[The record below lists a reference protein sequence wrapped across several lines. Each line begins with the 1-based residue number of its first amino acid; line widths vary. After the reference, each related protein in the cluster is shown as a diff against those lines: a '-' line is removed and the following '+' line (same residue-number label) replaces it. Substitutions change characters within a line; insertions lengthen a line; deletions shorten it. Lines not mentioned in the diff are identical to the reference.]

1 MRRMNDDGSAI
12 FAEQGSIEKG
22 FKHVF
27 DVEIAPK
34 LAMLTGDGAS
44 LRSRTFR
51 DFKLLAVAAAIVFVA
66 LLILVDSGAGMVAS
80 IGIAIFAGY
89 LVYRRQSRWE
99 QQVIDAVLPSI
110 CRFLDL
116 RYVPTRAADDYVVP
130 FEKLGVVGT
139 SNRRTLTHH
148 FTGSH
153 DGTGFEFVQADLTRR
168 SGGKNRSSAQVF
180 HGLLFRIQVPVHV
193 PIRILIVPN
202 FGTITLKLAK
212 MFPRSAD
219 SGMVPVSLGNPA
231 FAEKLNVTAELRG
244 PQDEGWV
251 RSFLGPAVQSALL
264 AIDEAEGRLSY
275 GCSAISAAFMGDTFY
290 LSLSRYEKR
299 KLGPI
304 VYEQPRGF
312 MQQRLFLRKRLDL
325 ENAIHEIFNDV
336 AIAYRIIDQ
345 LHRNAADEAIVV
357 EK

>member
-1 MRRMNDDGSAI
+1 MPKKQDDAAAT
-12 FAEQGSIEKG
+12 FAERSSIESG
-22 FKHVF
+22 FARVF
-27 DVEIAPK
+27 DAEIAPK
-34 LAMLTGDGAS
+34 LAMLTGDGSS

-51 DFKLLAVAAAIVFVA
+51 DFKLLAVAAAIAFVA
-66 LLILVDSGAGMVAS
+66 LIILVDAGAGIVAS
-80 IGIAIFAGY
+80 IGIAIFGGY
-89 LVYRRQSRWE
+89 LVYKRQSRWE
-99 QQVIDAVLPSI
+99 QQVVDAVLPSI
-110 CRFLDL
+110 CAFLNL
-116 RYVPTRAADDYVVP
+116 RYSPTRVADDYVVP

-212 MFPRSAD
+212 MFPSSAD
-219 SGMVPVSLGNPA
+219 RGMMPISFDNPA
-231 FAEKLNVTAELRG
+231 FEEKLNVTAELRG
-244 PQDEGWV
+244 PQDEAWV
-251 RSFLGPAVQSALL
+251 RSFLGPAFQSALL

-290 LSLSRYEKR
+290 LSLSRYAKR

-312 MQQRLFLRKRLDL
+312 MQQRLFLRERLDL
-325 ENAIHEIFNDV
+325 EKAIHEMFNDV
-336 AIAYRIIDQ
+336 ATAYRIIDQ
-345 LHRNAADEAIVV
+345 LQQNAADETIAV